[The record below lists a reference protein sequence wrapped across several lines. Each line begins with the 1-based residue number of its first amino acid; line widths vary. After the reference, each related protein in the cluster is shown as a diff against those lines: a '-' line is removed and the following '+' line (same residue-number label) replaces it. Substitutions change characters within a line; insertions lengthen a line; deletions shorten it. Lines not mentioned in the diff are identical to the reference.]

1 MTTKFSSLNTNRYKY
16 RFSSV
21 GADGK
26 YEVVDGIERLKWNN
40 YSCIY
45 EQERRTPGQSP
56 LFIGD
61 VWFPSGVPVP
71 GLTANDELTLL
82 SRLSEAV
89 KGHSFNLAVAAA
101 EGKKTV
107 SMVSDAL
114 QSIGGAV
121 LDLKRGRFESAARR
135 FGVSPRPSRLSQK
148 DVAGRWLELQYGW
161 LPLLSDVYEASKA
174 YEVLTKK
181 PRKNLVRVNY
191 TRRFT
196 HNSSESQPNWSCEGS
211 AMAGKRIIYEMTEQM
226 STERSLG
233 LTDPLSVAWE
243 LIPYSFVVDWFIPIG
258 TYLENLNTIPNLRGR
273 FLTTSL
279 RRFSGSAVSVN
290 PTYNWTVVP
299 TTHVSQVFLDRTVS
313 TSLTVPKPS
322 FNSFEDAMSPKR
334 IWNAIALAIQRF

>member
-45 EQERRTPGQSP
+45 EQERRTPGQTP

-71 GLTANDELTLL
+71 GLTANDELILL

-89 KGHSFNLAVAAA
+89 KGHSFNLAVSAA

-135 FGVSPRPSRLSQK
+135 FGVSPRSSRLSQK

-174 YEVLTKK
+174 YEALTKK

-191 TRRFT
+191 TRRFI
-196 HNSSESQPNWSCEGS
+196 HNSSESQPNWSCEGP

-258 TYLENLNTIPNLRGR
+258 TYLENLNTIPSLRGR

-299 TTHVSQVFLDRTVS
+299 TTHVSQVYLDRTVS

>member
-1 MTTKFSSLNTNRYKY
+1 MTTKSSSLITDRYTY
-16 RFSSV
+16 SFSSV
-21 GADGK
+21 GDDGK
-26 YEVVDGIERLKWNN
+26 YEVVDGIKRLKWNN

-45 EQERRTPGQSP
+45 YQERRTPGRSP
-56 LFIGD
+56 LSTGD
-61 VWFPSGVPVP
+61 VWFPSGLTVP
-71 GLTANDELTLL
+71 GLSTNDELTLL

-135 FGVSPRPSRLSQK
+135 FGVNPRPSRLSHK

-161 LPLLSDVYEASKA
+161 LPLLNDVYEASKA
-174 YEVLTKK
+174 YEVLTKQ
-181 PRKNLVRVNY
+181 PRKNLIRVNY

-196 HNSSESQPNWSCEGS
+196 HNSSESTLNWSCEGL
-211 AMAGKRIIYEMTEQM
+211 AMAGKQIIYEMTEQM
-226 STERSLG
+226 SAGRSLG

-243 LIPYSFVVDWFIPIG
+243 LMPYSFVVDWFIPIG
-258 TYLENLNTIPNLRGR
+258 TYLENLNTIPSLRGR

-279 RRFSGSAVSVN
+279 RKFSGSAVSVN
-290 PTYNWTVVP
+290 PTFNWTVIP
-299 TTHVSQVFLDRTVS
+299 TTHVSQVYLDRTVS
-313 TSLTVPKPS
+313 SSLTVPKPS
-322 FNSFEDAMSPKR
+322 FKSFEDAMSPKR
-334 IWNAIALAIQRF
+334 IWNAIALAVQRF